1 MNKFIHGLLLATFAV
16 ACWFLSGLLK
26 LSVIAGGNVQPPAF
40 TRLCIGLRPVF
51 VVLPCLAAAYCL
63 YVWFRKS
70 NGKSSWINFFAVTMS
85 VLVLVTLPSLT
96 AAYLPLVAAINHMAS
111 K

>member
-1 MNKFIHGLLLATFAV
+1 MNKFIHALILATFAF
-16 ACWFLSGLLK
+16 ACWFLSGILK
-26 LSVIAGGNVQPPAF
+26 LSMIAGGSVPPPAF
-40 TRLCIGLRPVF
+40 TRLCIGLRPVL
-51 VVLPCLAAAYCL
+51 VVLPCLAVIYCL

-70 NGKSSWINFFAVTMS
+70 NGKNSWVNFFAVTMS

-96 AAYLPLVAAINHMAS
+96 AAYLPLVASINHMAP